1 VSCGIDLCSLTA
13 AYPLNKCTRRAEFPL
28 SLRESPR
35 LLASSRPRSDHGRAH
50 RGRPRRVGLDR
61 ACAPA
66 FGLSPI
72 HSRLQMLP
80 RCLRWLYPDPIVL
93 DRLFLEPDQQ
103 RNGWQRDLD
112 FRWRRYRGVC
122 RGASALFAD
131 LHEQLSIQS
140 IN

>member
-1 VSCGIDLCSLTA
+1 MLAYSRLPPKQMHPPSRIPTFPPRVA
-13 AYPLNKCTRRAEFPL
+13 APSGFVAATI
-28 SLRESPR
+28 
-35 LLASSRPRSDHGRAH
+35 DHGRAH

-66 FGLSPI
+66 WQICGLSPI

-112 FRWRRYRGVC
+112 FRWRRCRGVC

-131 LHEQLSIQS
+131 LHEQLSIRS
-140 IN
+140 INW